1 MILIYI
7 LIFIFGT
14 IIGSFLNVV
23 ILRYNTGESII
34 KDGSRCFIC
43 GNKLKWHELIPIFSF
58 LAQKGK
64 CRNCKSKISIQYP
77 IVELL
82 TGLIFLLTF
91 LKFQN
96 TDYWLLTTGYYFLI
110 FKLFY
115 YWIIA
120 SLLIVIAV
128 YDLRH
133 QIIPNLFVYS
143 FNILAF
149 LNLFGI
155 WNLEFGIFKTWYFLA
170 GIIFFSFFGLFWLIS
185 KGAWMG
191 LGDAKLALGIGW
203 LLGFSKGLLALML
216 AFWIGAAVGIFLL
229 IFFKKSYNIKSK
241 LAFGPFLVLGTLIA
255 FLFGEAIISLI
266 I

>member
-1 MILIYI
+1 V
-7 LIFIFGT
+7 
-14 IIGSFLNVV
+14 GSFLNVV
-23 ILRYNTGESII
+23 ILRYNTGESIV

-58 LAQKGK
+58 IAQKGK

-82 TGLIFLLTF
+82 TGLIFLLIFNFNF
-91 LKFQN
+91 LILNQFSN
-96 TDYWLLTTGYYFLI
+96 FLI

-128 YDLRH
+128 YDFRH
-133 QIIPNLFVYS
+133 QIIPNFFVYS

-155 WNLEFGIFKTWYFLA
+155 WSLEFGIFKTWYFLA

-185 KGAWMG
+185 KGKWMG

-203 LLGFSKGLLALML
+203 LLGFSKGLPALML

-241 LAFGPFLVLGTLIA
+241 LAFGPFLALGTLIA

>member
-82 TGLIFLLTF
+82 TGLIFLATF
-91 LKFQN
+91 LV
-96 TDYWLLTTGYYFLI
+96 TRYSLLVTGYYFLI
-110 FKLFY
+110 F
-115 YWIIA
+115 
-120 SLLIVIAV
+120 SLLIIIAV
-128 YDLRH
+128 YDFRH
-133 QIIPNLFVYS
+133 QIIPNAFVYS
-143 FNILAF
+143 FIA
-149 LNLFGI
+149 
-155 WNLEFGIFKTWYFLA
+155 
-170 GIIFFSFFGLFWLIS
+170 FSFFSPIVTRYTLHVTGYDYIAGFVFSAFFGLMWLIS
-185 KGAWMG
+185 SGKWMG

-203 LLGFSKGLLALML
+203 LLGFSKGLPALML

-229 IFFKKSYNIKSK
+229 FFFKKSYNIKSK
-241 LAFGPFLVLGTLIA
+241 LAFGPFLALGTLIA

>member
-77 IVELL
+77 VVEII
-82 TGLIFLLTF
+82 TGLLFLATF
-91 LKFQN
+91 LV
-96 TDYWLLTTGYYFLI
+96 TRYSLLVTGYYFLI
-110 FKLFY
+110 F
-115 YWIIA
+115 
-120 SLLIVIAV
+120 SLLIIIAV
-128 YDLRH
+128 YDFRH

-155 WNLEFGIFKTWYFLA
+155 WNLEFGIFKTWHFLA

-203 LLGFSKGLLALML
+203 LLGFSKGLPALML

-229 IFFKKSYNIKSK
+229 FFFKKSYNIKSK
-241 LAFGPFLVLGTLIA
+241 LAFGPFLALGTLIA